1 MGYRPTAYRRREM
14 ERREGKISF
23 LMTSG
28 IMGWTEKWAK
38 ICVLL
43 FDFGQMT
50 AHCLRLQTD
59 ATVSRYWALYRRAV
73 VGSSNF
79 FKQIC
84 FAFSLSHCS
93 RCHPVGVQKMLLL
106 PQKNVVGAR
115 YLSLIDLLYSVG
127 K

>member
-1 MGYRPTAYRRREM
+1 M

-23 LMTSG
+23 LMTNG

-43 FDFGQMT
+43 FDFGPMT

-59 ATVSRYWALYRRAV
+59 ATVSRHWASYRRAV

-93 RCHPVGVQKMLLL
+93 GSHPVGVQKMLLL
-106 PQKNVVGAR
+106 PPKK
-115 YLSLIDLLYSVG
+115 YCWCKIFFFD
-127 K
+127 

>member
-1 MGYRPTAYRRREM
+1 M

-23 LMTSG
+23 LMTNG

-43 FDFGQMT
+43 FDFGPMT

-59 ATVSRYWALYRRAV
+59 ATVSQYWASYRRAV
-73 VGSSNF
+73 VGSSKI

-84 FAFSLSHCS
+84 FAFSLFSLLSLSSC
-93 RCHPVGVQKMLLL
+93 RCAENAIAASKKMLLVQDIFL
-106 PQKNVVGAR
+106 
-115 YLSLIDLLYSVG
+115 
-127 K
+127 